1 MSQWA
6 GSHNRPVS
14 DLSQVSLIT
23 LTTAWQ
29 CGSDSQYWI
38 QELWNR
44 GVIER
49 IINRIITIKF
59 EPNAL
64 KLVWKSFAVFLQQC
78 VKICAG
84 KNADWADFKQTAM
97 SDKFTWKTKQR
108 WAVPK
113 VSGNTH
119 HLHHIL
125 QTSLLVQ
132 EFMHQ
137 LFSCSIRDLC
147 WHLKGTGFQPYS
159 GLGRLVAEFMSHC
172 LCLTL
177 MFTVPVIMLSAV
189 PQYKQTVNP
198 ATKRSLT

>member
-29 CGSDSQYWI
+29 CGSDSQYWT
-38 QELWNR
+38 QE

-49 IINRIITIKF
+49 IINIIITQ
-59 EPNAL
+59 PNAL
-64 KLVWKSFAVFLQQC
+64 KWNALQFSCNDVSKSLL
-78 VKICAG
+78 G

-97 SDKFTWKTKQR
+97 SDKCTWKTKQR

-119 HLHHIL
+119 TYT
-125 QTSLLVQ
+125 TSCRPVSWFSVD
-132 EFMHQ
+132 FMHQ

-159 GLGRLVAEFMSHC
+159 GLGRLVAECMSHC
-172 LCLTL
+172 WCLTL